1 MRLYKVTNFFYTT
14 GPDAG
19 SVKADLSY
27 WTIIELTTAIF
38 CANLPALSSL
48 LRFARGRLS
57 SRYDRKSSFST
68 PSGAQGKR
76 LGKAPDAN
84 GYTSSSRKKG
94 GPRLWPLSVLNSCS
108 SRASSNNSKD
118 GMSKATYDDNLTDFD
133 FSYKSRNRD
142 DEHSCNAQIRG
153 GDNSGENGRSPS
165 SDERYR
171 NGKNGTSVTVE
182 QQLPIDGIYKT
193 YEFSAVVEKGAV
205 F

>member
-1 MRLYKVTNFFYTT
+1 MPTYLHSRLCYVSPEVDLV
-14 GPDAG
+14 PDM
-19 SVKADLSY
+19 
-27 WTIIELTTAIF
+27 I
-38 CANLPALSSL
+38 ANLPS
-48 LRFARGRLS
+48 RHRLAHKAS
-57 SRYDRKSSFST
+57 V
-68 PSGAQGKR
+68 

-205 F
+205 FLMDTVIAMLLSGLFFLSL